1 MASVT
6 ALKGFIKNTAG
17 EIILPI
23 SRGELIF
30 DASGNI
36 ALHSSVFKAEAAV
49 RDSKTNTIKSGSGQY
64 GLMTPEDLLDLHE
77 ALSRISTLEANSG
90 SSDVDV
96 SALKT
101 QLENLIDKVGFQK
114 GEKNSSGFTSQKNT
128 GIYEY
133 VDTQITNHLAATDA
147 LKYKGTVGSGGTVTS
162 LPTSDISNGDVY
174 KVIKAGTY
182 SETSAKVGD
191 LFIAIY
197 KNSSYSWE
205 LVPSGNEVE
214 TYLKVPTTSGGTTT
228 LSGTIEIAGTE
239 GVSVTYNS
247 TQNKLY
253 IAGNGSSSS
262 GSTDLTS
269 LTKRVTTLE
278 STTKGL
284 TSEVSNLQDT
294 IDNAATT
301 YKEVI
306 AKNSSGTLTNKDE
319 LVKVSALY
327 ETAQQITSYVAN
339 SSLQAE
345 TLDLTTKLST
355 AQKGYVSGT
364 ITN

>member
-17 EIILPI
+17 DVILPI

-36 ALHSSVFKAEAAV
+36 ALHSAVFKAEAAV
-49 RDSKTNTIKSGSGQY
+49 RDSKTKVIKSGSGKY
-64 GLMTPEDLLDLHE
+64 GLITPEDLLDLHE

-101 QLENLIDKVGFQK
+101 QLENLIDKVGFKK
-114 GEKNSSGFTSQKNT
+114 GEKDSSGFTAQKNT

-133 VDTQITNHLAATDA
+133 VDTQIASHLAAADA
-147 LKYKGTVGSGGTVTS
+147 LKFKGTVGTGGTVTT
-162 LPTSDISNGDVY
+162 LPTSNVSNGDTY

-182 SETSAKVGD
+182 AKTAAKVGD
-191 LFIAIY
+191 LFIALY

-205 LVPSGNEVE
+205 LIPSGNEIE
-214 TYLKVPTTSGGTTT
+214 TYLKVPTISGGTTT
-228 LSGTIEIAGTE
+228 LSGTIEIAGVE
-239 GVSVTYNS
+239 GITVAYN
-247 TQNKLY
+247 TNTNKLL

-262 GSTDLTS
+262 SSDLTS
-269 LTKRVTTLE
+269 LTKRVSTLE
-278 STTKGL
+278 TTTKSLSAGVA
-284 TSEVSNLQDT
+284 SLQDT
-294 IDNAATT
+294 VDNAATT

-306 AKNSSGTLTNKDE
+306 DKTNGKLTNGDE

-339 SSLQAE
+339 SSLQAD
-345 TLDLTTKLST
+345 TMALTTKLT
-355 AQKGYVSGT
+355 TTQKGYVSGT

>member
-162 LPTSDISNGDVY
+162 LPTSNISNGDVY

-182 SETSAKVGD
+182 AGTSAKVGD

-205 LVPSGNEVE
+205 LVPSGNEIE

-228 LSGTIEIAGTE
+228 LSGTIEIVGAE
-239 GVSVTYNS
+239 GVSVTYNT

-253 IAGNGSSSS
+253 IAGNGSS
-262 GSTDLTS
+262 GDSTDLTS

-306 AKNSSGTLTNKDE
+306 AKNSSGALTNKDE

-345 TLDLTTKLST
+345 TLDLSTKLST